1 LFKLE
6 NVLIKKCSNFKVS
19 EKDSKPQKTT
29 LKTSKIRPAENKK
42 RENRKTR
49 EKVGP
54 EVSRTFPKPETDG
67 TFQTIACESGFA
79 EERKKIKWARP
90 ANKRQD

>member
-6 NVLIKKCSNFKVS
+6 NILIKKCSNFKS
-19 EKDSKPQKTT
+19 FKKDSKPQKTT

-42 RENRKTR
+42 WENRKTS
-49 EKVGP
+49 EKAGP

-67 TFQTIACESGFA
+67 TFRTIACESDFV
-79 EERKKIKWARP
+79 EEKK
-90 ANKRQD
+90 D